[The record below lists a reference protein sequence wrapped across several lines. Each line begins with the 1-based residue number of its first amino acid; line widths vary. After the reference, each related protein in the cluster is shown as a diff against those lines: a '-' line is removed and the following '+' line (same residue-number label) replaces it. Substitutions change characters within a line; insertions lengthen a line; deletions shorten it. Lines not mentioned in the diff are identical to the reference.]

1 MLNNENYSWENY
13 FKHPF
18 FYEERQRKLYYENN
32 FNYLCEK
39 HSIKLNSYCYKCKLK
54 KDKGNYI
61 MKIILIIYVKNIQ

>member
-18 FYEERQRKLYYENN
+18 FMKK
-32 FNYLCEK
+32 EK
-39 HSIKLNSYCYKCKLK
+39 R
-54 KDKGNYI
+54 NYI